1 MSDAS
6 RPASL
11 AHGSAAVDVLIVGG
25 GPAGLFAAAQLART
39 GFHVVVCEEHGTVGE
54 PVHCTGVLAAESF
67 DEFDLP
73 RDATI
78 NWLRTANFVS
88 PAGIRVSYT
97 AAAPMAAVIDR
108 LRFDRALADRASQSG
123 AELRSGARVSRIDVD
138 ATGVNAIAGDALVR
152 ARLVL
157 LACGAQYALQRS
169 FGLGLPKHYLHTA
182 QRELPAASI
191 CDLELHFGRQI
202 APDGFAWAVPIVRP
216 EGPYVRV
223 GVMASND
230 AAGCYARMLD
240 RVRDRWGVAAG
251 DLPARQ
257 KILPLGSIER
267 TFGDRLLVIG
277 DAAGLVKPTT
287 GGGIYYS
294 IMSAAMAADVAMN
307 ALDRDRLD
315 AQSLSVYERRW
326 RARIASELRAQDALR
341 RVAEQLKDA
350 DIDELFELARTD
362 GILPLARKTARF
374 NQHRA
379 FIRALFRHRPARRI
393 LFRSLAR

>member
-54 PVHCTGVLAAESF
+54 PVHCTGVLASESF

-157 LACGAQYALQRS
+157 LACGAQY
-169 FGLGLPKHYLHTA
+169 
-182 QRELPAASI
+182 
-191 CDLELHFGRQI
+191 
-202 APDGFAWAVPIVRP
+202 
-216 EGPYVRV
+216 
-223 GVMASND
+223 
-230 AAGCYARMLD
+230 
-240 RVRDRWGVAAG
+240 
-251 DLPARQ
+251 
-257 KILPLGSIER
+257 
-267 TFGDRLLVIG
+267 
-277 DAAGLVKPTT
+277 
-287 GGGIYYS
+287 
-294 IMSAAMAADVAMN
+294 
-307 ALDRDRLD
+307 
-315 AQSLSVYERRW
+315 
-326 RARIASELRAQDALR
+326 
-341 RVAEQLKDA
+341 
-350 DIDELFELARTD
+350 
-362 GILPLARKTARF
+362 
-374 NQHRA
+374 
-379 FIRALFRHRPARRI
+379 
-393 LFRSLAR
+393 